1 MSKFASLQVGKF
13 ARVALGSLFLLACI
27 ATGRPARPTPTAPTP
42 APPPD
47 LSIAPEDVV
56 LYPLPVPG
64 PGGRWLYYRGDRI
77 SFDITPRHLGAI
89 SPQDLTVRIYRLR
102 GAEREVLAEGAV
114 GYPTFDGVPRVRL
127 TWAWDTRD
135 AGGRETLVVHLDPD
149 DRVRAGDE
157 DPTNNVVTLTVRFVA
172 DDARP
177 DPEALATW
185 ATTTTDCCILHY
197 LTCTRAER
205 DLSVLTDVTN
215 RAVAFA
221 QDRLGTRL
229 ASPLPVYFI
238 PRVLGHGGYA
248 QEGIVLSYPD
258 RPYVGQDLEMVLRHE
273 AVHVLDA
280 SLVGPATPALLR
292 EGLAVWV
299 AGGHYRPEPIPT
311 RAGALVRLNRYIPL
325 AQLAEDFYRHQH
337 ETGYLEAAALVAYL
351 VETYGWDEFLAFY
364 HQSGE
369 PTDMPPA
376 DVLDNALRQSFNVG
390 LEETESAFLAWLSRQ
405 PTTPQ
410 ETRDLELTVR
420 LFDAIRRYQRTL
432 DPPAYFLSGWFPA
445 PAEGERQEIVADF
458 LRSPRT
464 VRAVAIE
471 LLFTAAQESLQR
483 GALDQA
489 ALLIEGAERA
499 LDGDFSTP
507 PASEYLAIARAV
519 AARGGEA
526 QRVELDRDRA
536 YVWVTSRED
545 AAACSAPQMW
555 VLQTTDYRPPTTD
568 H

>member
-1 MSKFASLQVGKF
+1 LQVGKL
-13 ARVALGSLFLLACI
+13 ARVALGSLLLLACI
-27 ATGRPARPTPTAPTP
+27 ATGLPARPTPTAPPT
-42 APPPD
+42 PPPSD

-77 SFDITPRHLGAI
+77 SFDVTPRHLGAI
-89 SPQDLTVRIYRLR
+89 PPQDLIVRIYRLK
-102 GAEREVLAEGAV
+102 GTEREVLAEGTV
-114 GYPTFDGVPRVRL
+114 EYPTFDGVPRARL

-149 DRVRAGDE
+149 DRVQAGDE
-157 DPTNNVVTLTVRFVA
+157 DPANNGVTLTVRFIA
-172 DDARP
+172 DAARP
-177 DPEALATW
+177 APEAAATW
-185 ATTTTDCCILHY
+185 VTTTTDCCIIHY

-215 RAVAFA
+215 RAVALA

-229 ASPLPVYFI
+229 ASPLQVYFI

-258 RPYVGQDLEMVLRHE
+258 RPYAGLDLEIVLRHE

-280 SLVGPATPALLR
+280 SLVGSATPALLR
-292 EGLAVWV
+292 EGLAVWI
-299 AGGHYRPEPIPT
+299 AGGHYFPESIPT
-311 RAGALVRLNRYIPL
+311 QAGALVRLNRYIPL

-351 VETYGWDEFLAFY
+351 VETYGWDKFLTFY
-364 HQSGE
+364 RQSGE
-369 PTDMPPA
+369 PTDTPPPDA
-376 DVLDNALRQSFNVG
+376 LDSALRQSFGVG
-390 LEETESAFLAWLSRQ
+390 LEETESAFRAWLSSQ
-405 PTTPQ
+405 PTTSEQ
-410 ETRDLELTVR
+410 ARDLELTIR

-432 DPPAYFLSGWFPA
+432 DPPAYFLSGWFPD
-445 PAEGERQEIVADF
+445 PAEGEQQGIVADF
-458 LRSPRT
+458 LRSPRS

-489 ALLIEGAERA
+489 AVLVEGAERA
-499 LDGDFSTP
+499 LDGDFSAP

-526 QRVELDRDRA
+526 QRVELEGDRA
-536 YVWVTSRED
+536 SVWVTPREG

-555 VLQTTDYRPPTTD
+555 TLYRANAGWIAGE
-568 H
+568 